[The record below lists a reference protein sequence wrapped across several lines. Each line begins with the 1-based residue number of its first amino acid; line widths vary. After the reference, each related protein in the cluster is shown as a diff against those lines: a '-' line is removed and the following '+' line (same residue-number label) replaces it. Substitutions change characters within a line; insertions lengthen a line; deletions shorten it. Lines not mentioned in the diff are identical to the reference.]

1 MKFNIIT
8 IFPNIIS
15 HYFSETILARAVKNG
30 IIKIN
35 AINLRDFTDD
45 RHQSVDDSPY
55 GGGPGMVMKV
65 EPIFR
70 ALKSIHSSP
79 RRVLDVV
86 KKIFNFQFSIFNKKR
101 KIILLSPRG
110 KQFDQ
115 RMAEELAKLDEITFV
130 CGRYEGVDQRVSDY
144 MVDEEVSVGPYVL
157 AGGELGALIIV
168 EAVSRLLPGVLGNE
182 ASLFEETHTLAPKHL
197 STLAHDSAQVLK
209 CSSAQVEYGQYTK
222 PADFKGMKVPEV
234 LLSGNHRE
242 IEKWR
247 GRHFGT

>member
-15 HYFSETILARAVKNG
+15 HYFSETILAWAVKNG

-86 KKIFNFQFSIFNKKR
+86 KIFNFQFSIFNKK

-115 RMAEELAKLDEITFV
+115 RMAEV
-130 CGRYEGVDQRVSDY
+130 G
-144 MVDEEVSVGPYVL
+144 EVG
-157 AGGELGALIIV
+157 
-168 EAVSRLLPGVLGNE
+168 
-182 ASLFEETHTLAPKHL
+182 
-197 STLAHDSAQVLK
+197 
-209 CSSAQVEYGQYTK
+209 
-222 PADFKGMKVPEV
+222 
-234 LLSGNHRE
+234 
-242 IEKWR
+242 
-247 GRHFGT
+247 